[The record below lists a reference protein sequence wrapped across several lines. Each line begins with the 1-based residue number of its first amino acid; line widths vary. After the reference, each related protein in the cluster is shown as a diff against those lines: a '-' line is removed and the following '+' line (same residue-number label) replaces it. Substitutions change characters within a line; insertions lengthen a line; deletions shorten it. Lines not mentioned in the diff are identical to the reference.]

1 MHCCWITKQQALSEM
16 LVVFLVLVE
25 HRGIEPLTSW
35 LPVMRAPS
43 CANAPKPG
51 FQWKKKS
58 SLPVISQANCFWSH
72 WPGSNRPPARYECA
86 ALPDELQWHAQ
97 INKLIDR
104 MMIFYYVKKLPS
116 IRKFQFPGI
125 FLLVSFLLIF
135 HTTFTCAIS
144 VCRAILFSTNRT
156 WI

>member
-1 MHCCWITKQQALSEM
+1 
-16 LVVFLVLVE
+16 
-25 HRGIEPLTSW
+25 
-35 LPVMRAPS
+35 MRAPS
-43 CANAPKPG
+43 CANAPKLG
-51 FQWKKKS
+51 FQRKKKS

-125 FLLVSFLLIF
+125 FLKKQPTRSCF
-135 HTTFTCAIS
+135 FTSI
-144 VCRAILFSTNRT
+144 ILFYYSCCFRSPSTSVAAHAAAIISKIASPRGVASPVLAP
-156 WI
+156 WPPIPP